1 MEGEEQPGRAS
12 TVLTMS
18 RWRDWDRMKRE
29 TRAAKDLSESQ
40 KRTLAYERYL
50 EYKKHHPVSKNWVPK
65 WLK

>member
-1 MEGEEQPGRAS
+1 
-12 TVLTMS
+12 MS
-18 RWRDWDRMKRE
+18 KWRDWDRMKRE
-29 TRAAKDLSESQ
+29 ARASKDLSESQ